1 MRNRKGELISWR
13 GSVGC
18 YDVTWIDERGYY
30 RDMKFM
36 LYSKKEIAYKLRHEY
51 NVVVGREWI

>member
-1 MRNRKGELISWR
+1 MRNGKGKLISWR
-13 GSVGC
+13 GCQGC
-18 YDVTWIDERGYY
+18 YDVTWIDENGYY

-36 LYSKKEIAYKLRHEY
+36 WYSKKEIAYKLRHEY